1 MKIYK
6 IFLIISIFLLS
17 FSNAHAY
24 IGPGMGVGAIIGVVS
39 ILSLIILTIFAIIYY
54 PLKIWLKK
62 IIKNKKN
69 NKNNTEN

>member
-24 IGPGMGVGAIIGVVS
+24 IGPGMGVEQ
-39 ILSLIILTIFAIIYY
+39 LLELF
-54 PLKIWLKK
+54 LF
-62 IIKNKKN
+62 
-69 NKNNTEN
+69 

>member
-39 ILSLIILTIFAIIYY
+39 ILALIILTIFI
-54 PLKIWLKK
+54 
-62 IIKNKKN
+62 
-69 NKNNTEN
+69 